1 MKIARR
7 KIRLKNINQ
16 KLDQFIES
24 NQEPDTPYDRKKLSY
39 ANTFTNPIQRN
50 TIKTLELLTGKLRL
64 LRKVRQFEK
73 MGIPVGQPFWKQA
86 LDLLGINLLTKQ
98 NEIAKIPE
106 KGSLVITAN
115 HPHGLVDG
123 MVLAE
128 LIGKV
133 RTDYK
138 ILTRSLLTGV
148 KQIDQF
154 MIPVPF
160 DHEENALKKSLE
172 MRQSAMEHLEKGG
185 VIVIFPSGKVA
196 SSETMFG
203 NVVEGDWNPFT
214 AKLIQKSGANVLPI
228 FFPGSNSRLY
238 QIANQISATLRQGL
252 LIYEVVHA
260 MNKPQSPFVG
270 SLIKQDE
277 ISSWKSDP
285 RGFMRWLREQTL
297 GLGSKG

>member
-1 MKIARR
+1 MSST
-7 KIRLKNINQ
+7 NQ
-16 KLDQFIES
+16 NLDQTCE
-24 NQEPDTPYDRKKLSY
+24 NRKELEEPYDRRKLSY

-50 TIKTLELLTGKLRL
+50 IIKSLEFLTGKLYL

-73 MGIPVGQPFWKQA
+73 MGIPVGQPFWRQA

-98 NEIAKIPE
+98 SEISKIPKE
-106 KGSLVITAN
+106 GSLVITAN

-172 MRQSAMEHLEKGG
+172 MRKKAMDHLEKGG
-185 VIVIFPSGKVA
+185 VVVVFPSGKVA

-203 NVVEGDWNPFT
+203 NVVEGEWNPFT

-228 FFPGSNSRLY
+228 FFPGANSRIY

-260 MNKPQSPFVG
+260 MNKPQKPLVG
-270 SLIKQDE
+270 DLIKQTE
-277 ISSWKSDP
+277 LSSWKDDP
-285 RGFMRWLREQTL
+285 RGFMRWLRDKTL
-297 GLGSKG
+297 ELGS

>member
-1 MKIARR
+1 MKTARW
-7 KIRLKNINQ
+7 KIRLNSINQ
-16 KLDQFIES
+16 KLDQSSE
-24 NQEPDTPYDRKKLSY
+24 NGQDPDTPYDRKKLSY
-39 ANTFTNPIQRN
+39 ANTFTNPVQRN

-98 NEIAKIPE
+98 SEISKIPK

-123 MVLAE
+123 MVIAE

-172 MRQSAMEHLEKGG
+172 MRKSAMDHLENGG
-185 VIVIFPSGKVA
+185 VVVIFPSGKVA

-203 NVVEGDWNPFT
+203 DVIEGDWNPFT
-214 AKLIQKSGANVLPI
+214 AKLIQKSGANVVPI
-228 FFPGSNSRLY
+228 FFPGSNSRIY

-260 MNKPQSPFVG
+260 MNKPQKPLVG

-277 ISSWKSDP
+277 ISPWKSDP
-285 RGFMRWLREQTL
+285 RGFMRWLRERTL
-297 GLGSKG
+297 SLGS

>member
-1 MKIARR
+1 MKTARW
-7 KIRLKNINQ
+7 KIRLNSINQ
-16 KLDQFIES
+16 KLDQSSE
-24 NQEPDTPYDRKKLSY
+24 NGQDPDTPYDRKKLSY
-39 ANTFTNPIQRN
+39 ANTFTNPVQRN

-98 NEIAKIPE
+98 SEISKIPK

-123 MVLAE
+123 MVIAE

-160 DHEENALKKSLE
+160 DHEEDALKKSLE
-172 MRQSAMEHLEKGG
+172 MRKSAMDHLENGG
-185 VIVIFPSGKVA
+185 VVVIFPSGKVA

-203 NVVEGDWNPFT
+203 DVIEGDWNPFT
-214 AKLIQKSGANVLPI
+214 AKLIQKSGANVVPI
-228 FFPGSNSRLY
+228 FFPGSNSRIY

-260 MNKPQSPFVG
+260 MNKPQKPLVG

-277 ISSWKSDP
+277 ISPWKSDP
-285 RGFMRWLREQTL
+285 RGFMRWLRERTL
-297 GLGSKG
+297 SMGS

>member
-1 MKIARR
+1 MKTARW
-7 KIRLKNINQ
+7 KIRLNSINQ
-16 KLDQFIES
+16 KLDQSSE
-24 NQEPDTPYDRKKLSY
+24 NGQDPDTPYDRKKLSY
-39 ANTFTNPIQRN
+39 ANTFTNPVQRN

-64 LRKVRQFEK
+64 LGKVRQFEK

-98 NEIAKIPE
+98 SEISKIPK

-160 DHEENALKKSLE
+160 DHEEDALKKSLE
-172 MRQSAMEHLEKGG
+172 MRKSAMDHLENGG
-185 VIVIFPSGKVA
+185 VVVIFPSGKVA

-203 NVVEGDWNPFT
+203 DVIEGDWNPFT
-214 AKLIQKSGANVLPI
+214 AKLIQKSGANVVPI
-228 FFPGSNSRLY
+228 FFPGSNSRIY

-260 MNKPQSPFVG
+260 MNKPQKPLVG

-277 ISSWKSDP
+277 ISPWKSDP
-285 RGFMRWLREQTL
+285 RGFMRWLRERTL
-297 GLGSKG
+297 SMGS

>member
-1 MKIARR
+1 M
-7 KIRLKNINQ
+7 NSTNQ
-16 KLDQFIES
+16 NLDQTFE
-24 NQEPDTPYDRKKLSY
+24 NRKELEEPYDRRKLSY

-50 TIKTLELLTGKLRL
+50 IIKSLEFLTGKLYL

-98 NEIAKIPE
+98 SEISKIPKE
-106 KGSLVITAN
+106 GSLVITAN

-172 MRQSAMEHLEKGG
+172 MRKKAMDHLEKGG
-185 VIVIFPSGKVA
+185 VIVVFPSGKVA

-203 NVVEGDWNPFT
+203 NVVEGEWNPFT

-228 FFPGSNSRLY
+228 FFPGANSRIY

-260 MNKPQSPFVG
+260 MNKPQKPLVG
-270 SLIKQDE
+270 DLIKQNE
-277 ISSWKSDP
+277 LSSWQDDP
-285 RGFMRWLREQTL
+285 RGFMRWLRDKTL
-297 GLGSKG
+297 ELGS

>member
-1 MKIARR
+1 M
-7 KIRLKNINQ
+7 NSTNQ
-16 KLDQFIES
+16 NLDQTFE
-24 NQEPDTPYDRKKLSY
+24 NRKELEEPYDRRKLSY

-50 TIKTLELLTGKLRL
+50 IIKSLEFLTGKLYL

-98 NEIAKIPE
+98 SEISKIPKE
-106 KGSLVITAN
+106 GSLVITAN

-172 MRQSAMEHLEKGG
+172 MRKKAMDHLEKGG
-185 VIVIFPSGKVA
+185 VIIVFPSGKVA

-203 NVVEGDWNPFT
+203 NVVEGEWNPFT

-228 FFPGSNSRLY
+228 FFPGANSRIY

-260 MNKPQSPFVG
+260 MNKPQKPLVG
-270 SLIKQDE
+270 DLIKQNE
-277 ISSWKSDP
+277 LSSWQDDP
-285 RGFMRWLREQTL
+285 RGFMRWLRDKTL
-297 GLGSKG
+297 ELGS

>member
-1 MKIARR
+1 MKTARW
-7 KIRLKNINQ
+7 KIRLNSINQ
-16 KLDQFIES
+16 KLDQSSE
-24 NQEPDTPYDRKKLSY
+24 NGQDPDTPYDRKKLSY
-39 ANTFTNPIQRN
+39 ANTFTNPVQRN

-98 NEIAKIPE
+98 SEISKIPK

-172 MRQSAMEHLEKGG
+172 MRKSAMDHLENGG
-185 VIVIFPSGKVA
+185 VVVIFPSGKVA

-203 NVVEGDWNPFT
+203 DVVEGDWNPFT
-214 AKLIQKSGANVLPI
+214 AKLIQKSGANVVPI
-228 FFPGSNSRLY
+228 FFPGSNSRIY

-260 MNKPQSPFVG
+260 MNKPQKPLVG

-277 ISSWKSDP
+277 ISPWKSDH
-285 RGFMRWLREQTL
+285 RGFMRWLRERTL
-297 GLGSKG
+297 SLGS

>member
-1 MKIARR
+1 M
-7 KIRLKNINQ
+7 NSTNQ
-16 KLDQFIES
+16 NLDQTFENS
-24 NQEPDTPYDRKKLSY
+24 KELEEPYDRRKLSY
-39 ANTFTNPIQRN
+39 ANTFTNPLQR
-50 TIKTLELLTGKLRL
+50 TIIKSLEFLTGKLYL

-98 NEIAKIPE
+98 SEISKIPKE
-106 KGSLVITAN
+106 GSLVITAN

-172 MRQSAMEHLEKGG
+172 MRKKAMDHLEKGG
-185 VIVIFPSGKVA
+185 VVVVFPSGKVA

-203 NVVEGDWNPFT
+203 NVVEGEWNPFT
-214 AKLIQKSGANVLPI
+214 AKLIQKSGANVLPV
-228 FFPGSNSRLY
+228 FFPGANSRIY

-260 MNKPQSPFVG
+260 MNKPQKPLVG
-270 SLIKQDE
+270 DLIKQNE
-277 ISSWKSDP
+277 LSSWRDDP
-285 RGFMRWLREQTL
+285 RGFMRWLRDKTL
-297 GLGSKG
+297 ELGS

>member
-1 MKIARR
+1 MKTARW
-7 KIRLKNINQ
+7 KIRLNSINQ
-16 KLDQFIES
+16 KLDQSLE
-24 NQEPDTPYDRKKLSY
+24 NGQDPDTPYDRKKLSY
-39 ANTFTNPIQRN
+39 ANTFTNPVQRN

-98 NEIAKIPE
+98 SEISKIPK

-160 DHEENALKKSLE
+160 DHEEDALKKSLE
-172 MRQSAMEHLEKGG
+172 MRKSAMDHLENGG
-185 VIVIFPSGKVA
+185 VVVIFPSGKVA

-203 NVVEGDWNPFT
+203 DVVEGDWNPFT
-214 AKLIQKSGANVLPI
+214 AKLIQKSGANVVPI
-228 FFPGSNSRLY
+228 FFPGSNSRIY

-260 MNKPQSPFVG
+260 MNKPQKPLVG

-277 ISSWKSDP
+277 ISPWKSDP
-285 RGFMRWLREQTL
+285 RGFMRWLRERTL
-297 GLGSKG
+297 SMGS

>member
-1 MKIARR
+1 VKIARR
-7 KIRLKNINQ
+7 KISLNGIKQ
-16 KLDQFIES
+16 KSDPSFES
-24 NQEPDTPYDRKKLSY
+24 DQEPDTPYDRKKLSY
-39 ANTFTNPIQRN
+39 ANTFTNPVQRN
-50 TIKTLELLTGKLRL
+50 AIKTLELLTGKLLL

-86 LDLLGINLLTKQ
+86 LDILGINLLTKQ
-98 NEIAKIPE
+98 SEITKIPK

-128 LIGKV
+128 LIGQV

-160 DHEENALKKSLE
+160 DHEENALKKSLA
-172 MRQSAMEHLEKGG
+172 MRKNAMDHLEKGG

-196 SSETMFG
+196 SSESMFG

-228 FFPGSNSRLY
+228 FFPGSNSRIY

-260 MNKPQSPFVG
+260 MNKPQRPLVG

-277 ISSWKSDP
+277 ISPWKSDP
-285 RGFMRWLREQTL
+285 RGFMRWLRKQTL
-297 GLGSKG
+297 TLGSKN

>member
-1 MKIARR
+1 MKTARW
-7 KIRLKNINQ
+7 KIRLNSINQ
-16 KLDQFIES
+16 KLDQS
-24 NQEPDTPYDRKKLSY
+24 SKNGQDPDTPYDRKKLSY
-39 ANTFTNPIQRN
+39 ANTFTNPVQRN

-64 LRKVRQFEK
+64 LGKVRQFEK

-98 NEIAKIPE
+98 SEISKIPK

-172 MRQSAMEHLEKGG
+172 MRKSAMDHLENGG
-185 VIVIFPSGKVA
+185 VVVIFPSGKVA

-203 NVVEGDWNPFT
+203 DVIEGDWNPFT
-214 AKLIQKSGANVLPI
+214 AKLIQKSGANVVPI
-228 FFPGSNSRLY
+228 FFPGSNSRIY

-260 MNKPQSPFVG
+260 MNKPQKPLVG

-277 ISSWKSDP
+277 ISVWKSDP
-285 RGFMRWLREQTL
+285 RGFMRWLRERTL
-297 GLGSKG
+297 SLGS

>member
-1 MKIARR
+1 MKTARW
-7 KIRLKNINQ
+7 KIRLNSINQ
-16 KLDQFIES
+16 KLDQSLE
-24 NQEPDTPYDRKKLSY
+24 NGQDPDTPYDRKKLSY
-39 ANTFTNPIQRN
+39 ANTFTNPVQRN

-64 LRKVRQFEK
+64 LGKVRQFEK

-98 NEIAKIPE
+98 SEISKIPK

-160 DHEENALKKSLE
+160 DHEEDALKKSLE
-172 MRQSAMEHLEKGG
+172 MRKSAMDHLENGG
-185 VIVIFPSGKVA
+185 VVVIFPSGKVA

-203 NVVEGDWNPFT
+203 DVVEGDWNPFT
-214 AKLIQKSGANVLPI
+214 AKLIQKSGANVVPI
-228 FFPGSNSRLY
+228 FFPGSNSRIY

-260 MNKPQSPFVG
+260 MNKPQKPLVG

-277 ISSWKSDP
+277 ISPWKSDP
-285 RGFMRWLREQTL
+285 RGFMRWLRERTL
-297 GLGSKG
+297 SMGS

>member
-1 MKIARR
+1 M
-7 KIRLKNINQ
+7 NSTNQ
-16 KLDQFIES
+16 NLDQTFE
-24 NQEPDTPYDRKKLSY
+24 NRKELEEPYDRRKLSY

-50 TIKTLELLTGKLRL
+50 IIKSLEFLTGKLYL

-98 NEIAKIPE
+98 SEISKIPKE
-106 KGSLVITAN
+106 GSLVITAN

-172 MRQSAMEHLEKGG
+172 MRKKAMDHLEKGG
-185 VIVIFPSGKVA
+185 VIVVFPSGKVA

-203 NVVEGDWNPFT
+203 NVVEGEWNPFT

-228 FFPGSNSRLY
+228 FFPGANSRIY

-260 MNKPQSPFVG
+260 MNKPQKPLVG
-270 SLIKQDE
+270 DLIKQNE
-277 ISSWKSDP
+277 LSSWKDDP
-285 RGFMRWLREQTL
+285 RGFMRWLRDKTL
-297 GLGSKG
+297 KLGS

>member
-1 MKIARR
+1 MKTARR
-7 KIRLKNINQ
+7 KIRLKSANQ
-16 KLDQFIES
+16 KLDQS
-24 NQEPDTPYDRKKLSY
+24 LQNNQEPDTPYDRRQLSY

-50 TIKTLELLTGKLRL
+50 AIKTLEFMTGKLRL

-73 MGIPVGQPFWKQA
+73 MGIPVGQPFWGQA
-86 LDLLGINLLTKQ
+86 LDLLGINLITKQ
-98 NEIAKIPE
+98 SEIAKIPN

-172 MRQSAMEHLEKGG
+172 MRKTAMDHLEKGG

-203 NVVEGDWNPFT
+203 NVVEGEWNPFT

-228 FFPGSNSRLY
+228 FFPGANSRIY
-238 QIANQISATLRQGL
+238 QMANQISATLRQGL

-260 MNKPQSPFVG
+260 MNKPQRPRVG
-270 SLIKQDE
+270 SVIKQDE
-277 ISSWKSDP
+277 IASWKSDP

-297 GLGSKG
+297 ALGSKS

>member
-1 MKIARR
+1 MSST
-7 KIRLKNINQ
+7 NQ
-16 KLDQFIES
+16 NLDQTCE
-24 NQEPDTPYDRKKLSY
+24 NRKELEEPYDRRKLSY

-50 TIKTLELLTGKLRL
+50 IIKSLEFLTGKLYL

-73 MGIPVGQPFWKQA
+73 MGIPVGQPFWRQA

-98 NEIAKIPE
+98 SEISKIPKE
-106 KGSLVITAN
+106 GSLVITAN

-172 MRQSAMEHLEKGG
+172 MRKKAMDHLEKGG
-185 VIVIFPSGKVA
+185 VIVVFPSGKVA

-203 NVVEGDWNPFT
+203 NVVEGEWNPFT

-228 FFPGSNSRLY
+228 FFPGSNSRIY

-260 MNKPQSPFVG
+260 MNKPQKPLVG
-270 SLIKQDE
+270 DLIKQNE
-277 ISSWKSDP
+277 LSSWRDDP
-285 RGFMRWLREQTL
+285 RGFMRWLRDKTL
-297 GLGSKG
+297 KLGS

>member
-1 MKIARR
+1 MSST
-7 KIRLKNINQ
+7 NQ
-16 KLDQFIES
+16 NLDQTCE
-24 NQEPDTPYDRKKLSY
+24 NRKELEEPYDRRKLSY

-50 TIKTLELLTGKLRL
+50 IIKSLEFLTGKLYL

-98 NEIAKIPE
+98 SEISKIP
-106 KGSLVITAN
+106 KDGSLVITAN

-172 MRQSAMEHLEKGG
+172 MRKKAMDHLEKGG
-185 VIVIFPSGKVA
+185 VIVVFPSGKVA

-203 NVVEGDWNPFT
+203 NVVEGEWNPFT

-228 FFPGSNSRLY
+228 FFPGANSRIY

-260 MNKPQSPFVG
+260 MNKPQKPFVG
-270 SLIKQDE
+270 DLIKQNE
-277 ISSWKSDP
+277 LSSWKDDP
-285 RGFMRWLREQTL
+285 RGFMRWLRGKTL
-297 GLGSKG
+297 ELGS

>member
-1 MKIARR
+1 M
-7 KIRLKNINQ
+7 NQ
-16 KLDQFIES
+16 SVENAQQADV
-24 NQEPDTPYDRKKLSY
+24 PYDRRKLSY
-39 ANTFTNPIQRN
+39 ANTFTNPFQRN

-73 MGIPVGQPFWKQA
+73 MGIPFGQPFWSQA
-86 LDLLGINLLTKQ
+86 LDLLGIELLTSEG
-98 NEIAKIPE
+98 EISRIPK
-106 KGSLVITAN
+106 KGPLVIVAN

-128 LIGKV
+128 LIGTV

-160 DHEENALKKSLE
+160 DHEENALQKSLE
-172 MRQSAMEHLEKGG
+172 MRRFAMKHLENDG
-185 VIVIFPSGKVA
+185 VLVLFPSGKVA
-196 SSETMFG
+196 SSYTIFG
-203 NVVEGDWNPFT
+203 SVDKGEWSPFT
-214 AKLIQKSGANVLPI
+214 AKLIQKSNADVLPI
-228 FFPGSNSRLY
+228 FFPGSNSRMY

-260 MNKPQSPFVG
+260 MNKPQKPVVG
-270 SLIKQDE
+270 NLIKQDE
-277 ISSWKSDP
+277 ISSWRRDP
-285 RGFMRWLREQTL
+285 RGFMRWLRDTTIA
-297 GLGSKG
+297 LGSRR

>member
-7 KIRLKNINQ
+7 KISLNSIKQ
-16 KLDQFIES
+16 KSDPSLES
-24 NQEPDTPYDRKKLSY
+24 DQEPDTPYDRKKLSY
-39 ANTFTNPIQRN
+39 ANTFTNPVQRN
-50 TIKTLELLTGKLRL
+50 AIKTLELLTGKLLL

-86 LDLLGINLLTKQ
+86 LDILGINLLTKQ
-98 NEIAKIPE
+98 SEITKIPK

-128 LIGKV
+128 LIGQV

-160 DHEENALKKSLE
+160 DHEENALKKSLA
-172 MRQSAMEHLEKGG
+172 MRKNAMDHLEKGG

-196 SSETMFG
+196 SSESMFG

-228 FFPGSNSRLY
+228 FFPGSNSRIY

-260 MNKPQSPFVG
+260 MNKPQKPLVG

-277 ISSWKSDP
+277 ISPWKSDP
-285 RGFMRWLREQTL
+285 RGFMRWLRERTL
-297 GLGSKG
+297 SLGS

>member
-1 MKIARR
+1 MKTARW
-7 KIRLKNINQ
+7 KIRLNSINQ
-16 KLDQFIES
+16 KLDQSLE
-24 NQEPDTPYDRKKLSY
+24 NGQDPDTPYDRKKLSY
-39 ANTFTNPIQRN
+39 ANTFTNPVQRN

-98 NEIAKIPE
+98 SEISKIPK

-172 MRQSAMEHLEKGG
+172 MRKSAMDHLENGG
-185 VIVIFPSGKVA
+185 VVVIFPSGKVA

-203 NVVEGDWNPFT
+203 DVVEGDWNPFT
-214 AKLIQKSGANVLPI
+214 AKLIQKSGANVVPI
-228 FFPGSNSRLY
+228 FFPGSNSRIY

-260 MNKPQSPFVG
+260 MNKPQKPLVG

-277 ISSWKSDP
+277 ISPWKSDP
-285 RGFMRWLREQTL
+285 RGFMRWLRERTL
-297 GLGSKG
+297 SLGS

>member
-1 MKIARR
+1 M
-7 KIRLKNINQ
+7 NSTNQ
-16 KLDQFIES
+16 NLDQSFES
-24 NQEPDTPYDRKKLSY
+24 SKEPEEPYDRRKLSY

-50 TIKTLELLTGKLRL
+50 IIKSLEFLTGKLYL

-73 MGIPVGQPFWKQA
+73 LGIPVGQPFWKQA

-98 NEIAKIPE
+98 SEISKIPKE
-106 KGSLVITAN
+106 GSLVITAN

-172 MRQSAMEHLEKGG
+172 MRKKAMDHLEKGG

-203 NVVEGDWNPFT
+203 NVVEGEWNPFT

-228 FFPGSNSRLY
+228 FFPGANSRIY

-260 MNKPQSPFVG
+260 MNKPQKPLVG
-270 SLIKQDE
+270 DLIKQNE
-277 ISSWKSDP
+277 LSSWQDDP
-285 RGFMRWLREQTL
+285 RGFMRWLRDKTL
-297 GLGSKG
+297 ELGS

>member
-1 MKIARR
+1 MKTARW
-7 KIRLKNINQ
+7 KIRLNSINQ
-16 KLDQFIES
+16 KLDQSSE
-24 NQEPDTPYDRKKLSY
+24 NGQDPDTPYDRKKLSY
-39 ANTFTNPIQRN
+39 ANTFTNPVQRN

-98 NEIAKIPE
+98 SEITKIPK

-123 MVLAE
+123 MVIAE

-172 MRQSAMEHLEKGG
+172 MRKSAMDHLENGG
-185 VIVIFPSGKVA
+185 VVVIFPSGKVA

-203 NVVEGDWNPFT
+203 DVIEGDWNPFT
-214 AKLIQKSGANVLPI
+214 AKLIQKSGANVVPI
-228 FFPGSNSRLY
+228 FFPGSNSRIY

-260 MNKPQSPFVG
+260 MNKPQKPLVG

-277 ISSWKSDP
+277 ISVWKSDP
-285 RGFMRWLREQTL
+285 RGFMRWLRERTL
-297 GLGSKG
+297 SLGS

>member
-1 MKIARR
+1 VKTARWKI
-7 KIRLKNINQ
+7 KLNSINQ
-16 KLDQFIES
+16 KLDQSSE
-24 NQEPDTPYDRKKLSY
+24 NGQDPDTPYDRKKLSY
-39 ANTFTNPIQRN
+39 ANTFTNPVQRN

-98 NEIAKIPE
+98 SEITKIPK

-123 MVLAE
+123 MLLAE

-172 MRQSAMEHLEKGG
+172 MRKSAMDHLENGG

-203 NVVEGDWNPFT
+203 DVVEGDWNPFT
-214 AKLIQKSGANVLPI
+214 AKLIQKSGANVVPI
-228 FFPGSNSRLY
+228 FFPGSNSRIY

-260 MNKPQSPFVG
+260 MNKPQKPLVG

-277 ISSWKSDP
+277 ISVWKSDP
-285 RGFMRWLREQTL
+285 RGFMRWLRERTL
-297 GLGSKG
+297 SLGS

>member
-1 MKIARR
+1 MKTARW
-7 KIRLKNINQ
+7 KIRLNSINQ
-16 KLDQFIES
+16 KLDQSLE
-24 NQEPDTPYDRKKLSY
+24 NGQLPDTPYDRKKLSY
-39 ANTFTNPIQRN
+39 ANTFTNPVQRN

-98 NEIAKIPE
+98 SEISKIPI

-172 MRQSAMEHLEKGG
+172 MRKSAMDHLENGG
-185 VIVIFPSGKVA
+185 VVVIFPSGKVA

-203 NVVEGDWNPFT
+203 DVVEGDWNPFT
-214 AKLIQKSGANVLPI
+214 AKLIQKSGANVVPI
-228 FFPGSNSRLY
+228 FFPGSNSRIY

-260 MNKPQSPFVG
+260 MNKPQKPLVG

-277 ISSWKSDP
+277 ISVWKSDP
-285 RGFMRWLREQTL
+285 RGFMRWLRERTL
-297 GLGSKG
+297 SLGS

>member
-1 MKIARR
+1 MSST
-7 KIRLKNINQ
+7 NQ
-16 KLDQFIES
+16 NLDQTFENS
-24 NQEPDTPYDRKKLSY
+24 KELEEPYDRRKLSY

-50 TIKTLELLTGKLRL
+50 IIKFLEFLTGKLHL

-73 MGIPVGQPFWKQA
+73 LGIPVGQPFWKQA

-98 NEIAKIPE
+98 SEISKIPKE
-106 KGSLVITAN
+106 GSLVITAN

-172 MRQSAMEHLEKGG
+172 MRKKAMDHLEKGG
-185 VIVIFPSGKVA
+185 VIVVFPSGKVA

-203 NVVEGDWNPFT
+203 NVVEGEWNPFT

-228 FFPGSNSRLY
+228 FFPGANSRIY

-260 MNKPQSPFVG
+260 MNKPQKPLVG
-270 SLIKQDE
+270 DLIKQNE
-277 ISSWKSDP
+277 LSSWQDDP
-285 RGFMRWLREQTL
+285 RGFMRWLRDKTL
-297 GLGSKG
+297 ELGS

>member
-1 MKIARR
+1 M
-7 KIRLKNINQ
+7 NSTNQ
-16 KLDQFIES
+16 NLDQTFENS
-24 NQEPDTPYDRKKLSY
+24 KELEEPYDRRKLSY

-50 TIKTLELLTGKLRL
+50 IIKSLEFLTGKLYL

-73 MGIPVGQPFWKQA
+73 MGIPVGQPFWRQA

-98 NEIAKIPE
+98 SEISKIPKE
-106 KGSLVITAN
+106 GSLVITAN

-172 MRQSAMEHLEKGG
+172 MRKKAMDHLEKGG
-185 VIVIFPSGKVA
+185 VVVVFPSGKVA

-203 NVVEGDWNPFT
+203 NVVEGEWNPFT

-228 FFPGSNSRLY
+228 FFPGANSRIY

-260 MNKPQSPFVG
+260 MNKPQKPLVG
-270 SLIKQDE
+270 DLIKQNE
-277 ISSWKSDP
+277 LSSWKNDP
-285 RGFMRWLREQTL
+285 RGFMRWLRGKTL
-297 GLGSKG
+297 ELGS